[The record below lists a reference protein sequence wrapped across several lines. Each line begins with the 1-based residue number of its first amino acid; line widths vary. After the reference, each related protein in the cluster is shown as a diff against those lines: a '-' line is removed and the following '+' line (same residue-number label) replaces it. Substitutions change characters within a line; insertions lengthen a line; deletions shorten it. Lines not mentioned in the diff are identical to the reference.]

1 VDGAAG
7 EKEAMQGSIRVRLE
21 ELAELRDK
29 AELLCEE
36 TKEIIDEY
44 RRLKAWLLFVF
55 NER

>member
-1 VDGAAG
+1 
-7 EKEAMQGSIRVRLE
+7 MQGSIRVRLE